1 MQKRTRKTV
10 GSIIGFIM
18 QRHSYHGRTPLP
30 GLPAAQAEANP
41 GAVPA
46 PQLLRIKPAGELYKM
61 NNNDKNYNRGSAEME
76 WRVPDA
82 ARTAD
87 MRGRRCDWRGGD
99 DGHGHRRAV
108 WCKVAPN

>member
-46 PQLLRIKPAGELYKM
+46 PQLLRLKPAGELYKM
-61 NNNDKNYNRGSAEME
+61 NNNDKNYNRS
-76 WRVPDA
+76 
-82 ARTAD
+82 
-87 MRGRRCDWRGGD
+87 
-99 DGHGHRRAV
+99 
-108 WCKVAPN
+108 